1 MRASGDSST
10 LLLSASQT
18 TQWASVIPKS
28 SCCHQT
34 PTTHC
39 RCHTEAA
46 KPGADSPSCR
56 KIEVWSTWMTFSSGQ
71 YPSFVPKML
80 KICLGK
86 SSISFHW
93 WTLSAQGVLTMQL
106 TAARDLKKK
115 KIWTKCPSYKWPHTE
130 RASHGD
136 EKGES
141 LAEITGVPATCCHCL
156 EYFLV
161 VPEN

>member
-18 TQWASVIPKS
+18 SQWASVIPKS

-39 RCHTEAA
+39 RCHTEAS
-46 KPGADSPSCR
+46 KPRADSPSCR
-56 KIEVWSTWMTFSSGQ
+56 KIEVWSNWMMFSSGQ

-86 SSISFHW
+86 NSTYFPR

-115 KIWTKCPSYKWPHTE
+115 KIWTKCPSYKWPTLNMHLME
-130 RASHGD
+130 MRRVKALLRPQKSQP
-136 EKGES
+136 
-141 LAEITGVPATCCHCL
+141 LAATA
-156 EYFLV
+156 F
-161 VPEN
+161 NTS